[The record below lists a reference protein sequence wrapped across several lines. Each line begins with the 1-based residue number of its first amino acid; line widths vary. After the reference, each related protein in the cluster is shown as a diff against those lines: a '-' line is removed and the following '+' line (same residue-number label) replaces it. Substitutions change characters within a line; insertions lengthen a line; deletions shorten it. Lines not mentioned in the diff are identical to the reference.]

1 MHLMAGGPDSG
12 CRVPRV
18 PVPAHAKGRARGVFP
33 AWARV
38 LLFVLAALLAWTY
51 QARAAERG
59 FVLHAGT
66 FNLPPWGWIE
76 DGKPMGVIYDLHTD
90 VARRT
95 GLPFTNDMYPFTRL
109 AAMLERGELDFISGQ
124 PHDALLKAGE
134 KLALLHTIDIIAVA
148 RKGSGI
154 ERLEDLAGK
163 VVVYHRVASYP
174 QLDALPGNIIRVDGY
189 EQSVKML
196 MFRRDVDAAVFS
208 GPSFYYFMKKNG
220 FSRDDFGRII
230 TVERDREDWV
240 FVRRDLPR
248 EVKDLLRL
256 AVEEATREGMYD
268 KLLVKYGVQGGQ

>member
-1 MHLMAGGPDSG
+1 MLIAAHGRFPGIAGD
-12 CRVPRV
+12 RV
-18 PVPAHAKGRARGVFP
+18 HHDIGAKGRPIRGFARM
-33 AWARV
+33 AAV
-38 LLFVLAALLAWTY
+38 LPFFLAALLMCAC
-51 QARAAERG
+51 QARAAERDY
-59 FVLHAGT
+59 VLRAGT
-66 FNLPPWGWIE
+66 FNLPPWGFIE
-76 DGKPMGVIYDLHTD
+76 NERPKGVIFDLHTD

-95 GLPFTNDMYPFTRL
+95 GLPFTNEMYPFTRL
-109 AAMLERGELDFISGQ
+109 AAMLEKGELDFISGQ
-124 PHDALLKAGE
+124 PHKALLEAGE

-154 ERLEDLAGK
+154 ESLQDLAGK

-174 QLDALPGNIIRVDGY
+174 QLDALPGSIIRVDDY

-240 FVRRDLPR
+240 FVRRDLPQK
-248 EVKDLLRL
+248 VKDLLKQ

-268 KLLVKYGVQGGQ
+268 KLLVKYGVKGGQ